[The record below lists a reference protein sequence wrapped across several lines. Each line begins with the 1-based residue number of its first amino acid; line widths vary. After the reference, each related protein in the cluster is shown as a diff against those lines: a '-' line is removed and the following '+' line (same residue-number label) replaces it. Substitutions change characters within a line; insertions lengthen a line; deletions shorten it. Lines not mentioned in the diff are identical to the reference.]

1 MKDQE
6 PKARGVA
13 VTFLRFINKR
23 NPGQILVLGFL
34 TVIVLGSLL
43 LMLPVATVDRTFLGP
58 VDALFTATSA
68 VCVTGLT
75 VVNTGVTFSLY
86 GQVVI
91 LALIQIG
98 GLGFMT
104 MTSLIFMAIGRRI
117 SLRERMIIKESFN
130 SDSLQGM
137 VRLVR
142 SAIILTFSI
151 EAAGAVILSLR
162 LIPEFG
168 FAKGLYTA
176 VFFAVSGFCNAGF
189 DVLGDPNSIERYAA
203 DPVINLVLMVLITM
217 GGLGFS
223 VLVDIGKNRR
233 FGRLT
238 LHSRIVL
245 LMSGILFLF
254 GTITICLLEWN
265 NPSTLGGHDLNPA
278 EKVMAAAFQSV
289 TVRTAGFDTLGQAG
303 LTPAG
308 KMISMLLMFIGASP
322 ASTGGGIKTTTF
334 FAVVLF
340 IYSVVH
346 QRQDYNVRHRRLNE
360 QVVKRSLC
368 IFSLALGLVLVG
380 TLLVSSAET
389 VAGDP
394 IPLENVMFEVISAFG
409 TVGLTANVTMGLCAF
424 SKVVVTIIM
433 FFGRLGP
440 LTLSMALSGG
450 SDRPNSIRY
459 PEERMMV
466 G

>member
-98 GLGFMT
+98 GLGFMA

-151 EAAGAVILSLR
+151 EAAGAAILSLR

-176 VFFAVSGFCNAGF
+176 VFFC
-189 DVLGDPNSIERYAA
+189 
-203 DPVINLVLMVLITM
+203 
-217 GGLGFS
+217 
-223 VLVDIGKNRR
+223 R
-233 FGRLT
+233 FR
-238 LHSRIVL
+238 
-245 LMSGILFLF
+245 FL
-254 GTITICLLEWN
+254 
-265 NPSTLGGHDLNPA
+265 
-278 EKVMAAAFQSV
+278 
-289 TVRTAGFDTLGQAG
+289 
-303 LTPAG
+303 
-308 KMISMLLMFIGASP
+308 
-322 ASTGGGIKTTTF
+322 
-334 FAVVLF
+334 
-340 IYSVVH
+340 
-346 QRQDYNVRHRRLNE
+346 
-360 QVVKRSLC
+360 
-368 IFSLALGLVLVG
+368 
-380 TLLVSSAET
+380 
-389 VAGDP
+389 
-394 IPLENVMFEVISAFG
+394 
-409 TVGLTANVTMGLCAF
+409 
-424 SKVVVTIIM
+424 
-433 FFGRLGP
+433 
-440 LTLSMALSGG
+440 
-450 SDRPNSIRY
+450 
-459 PEERMMV
+459 
-466 G
+466 